1 MLRRFKKLSRKRK
14 LILVALILFS
24 LFTRN
29 LWMGPAAK
37 LLAFKPK
44 ILKEDIASAMAESN
58 LSHQLPSQLV
68 LDLKGRIEKVQVQY
82 SFDETLQREMTEL
95 FQTYKPDYGAFVA
108 IDANTGRVLSLVS
121 YNAEDP
127 WIKDH
132 LALRATFPS
141 ASVFKVVTA
150 AAAISE
156 RKLSAGSILSYNG
169 RPHTLYR
176 KNIFSEN
183 VNRWTS
189 HLTLKEAFA
198 KSVNTV
204 FGRLGVYI
212 VGPSELR
219 DYADRFGFN
228 RHIVS
233 DIPFQQG
240 KAEITED
247 PWEIAETASGYTLTN
262 TMSPLQGAL
271 IGAAVAND
279 GKMMEPFVVESLR
292 DEDGDLVYQ
301 SKPQLSVDVFNA
313 GTAKE
318 LKELMRET
326 VRAGT
331 SRTSFKNFGRG
342 SYSFVDVGGKTG
354 SLTGKDPAGKY
365 DWFVGY
371 GTAGEHRIA
380 FATLTISKEFWK
392 VKSALLSRK
401 ALEIYFKEKF
411 GLQTVADRRIASRE
425 KRKNVAVRKIKN
437 TRKRNR

>member
-1 MLRRFKKLSRKRK
+1 MFRRLKNLSHKRK
-14 LILVALILFS
+14 IILAALLLFA

-37 LLAFKPK
+37 VLAFKPT
-44 ILKEDIASAMAESN
+44 ILKSDISSAMAESN
-58 LSHQLPSQLV
+58 LSHELPSQFV

-82 SFDETLQREMTEL
+82 TFDETLQSEMDEL
-95 FQTYKPDYGAFVA
+95 FHTYKPDYGAFVA
-108 IDANTGRVLSLVS
+108 IDANTGRILALVS

-156 RKLSAGSILSYNG
+156 RKMSAGTILSYNG

-176 KNIFSEN
+176 KNIFSDT
-183 VNRWTS
+183 VNRWTNR
-189 HLTLKEAFA
+189 LTLKEAFA

-212 VGPSELR
+212 VGPTELR

-228 RHIVS
+228 RDIGS
-233 DIPFQQG
+233 DLPFQQG

-279 GKMMEPFVVESLR
+279 GKMMEPYVVESLR
-292 DEDGDLVYQ
+292 DEDGDIVYQ
-301 SKPQLSVDVFNA
+301 SKPHLSMDVFDLN
-313 GTAKE
+313 TANE

-354 SLTGKDPAGKY
+354 SLTGKDPSGKY

-371 GTAGEHRIA
+371 GTAGEHKLA
-380 FATLTISKEFWK
+380 FATLTISKEYWK
-392 VKSALLSRK
+392 VKSAVLSRK

-411 GLQTVADRRIASRE
+411 GLHTVAERRIASGR
-425 KRKNVAVRKIKN
+425 KKKNVAVRKYKIV
-437 TRKRNR
+437 RKRRR